1 MVLEAEEAFL
11 SKQTKETIKE
21 KMNKFDYIK
30 VKAREP

>member
-11 SKQTKETIKE
+11 SKQTKEIIKE

-30 VKAREP
+30 VKARES